1 MKLIIPPPIYGL
13 IIFDAMWWL
22 NSLLP
27 LLAVT
32 FVDQKQLATLAI
44 VTGLTID
51 VIAIISFIKT
61 KTTINLRS
69 PQNTHQLVTTGL
81 YRFSRKPMYLSLFCL
96 LLGSGIWLGN
106 PLNIFLLLMFLVVI
120 TLFQI
125 RLEEKIL
132 KKKFGYTY
140 QHYCPQVRS
149 WL

>member
-81 YRFSRKPMYLSLFCL
+81 YRFSRKPMYLVYF
-96 LLGSGIWLGN
+96 
-106 PLNIFLLLMFLVVI
+106 V
-120 TLFQI
+120 
-125 RLEEKIL
+125 
-132 KKKFGYTY
+132 
-140 QHYCPQVRS
+140 YC
-149 WL
+149 